1 MRVYLEFAKKSFLN
15 KMVYKFDYIVGIIST
30 ILTYVI
36 FVCIYKA
43 LYGGAEEV
51 NGITFSMVT
60 TSFVL
65 SLCLSNVYRF
75 NDEFIEKKLKDGTI
89 ANEFLKPVSFRG
101 RILSENLGENFFN
114 ICFNFLPVFLIASLF
129 SNVQKPSSI
138 EGFILFI
145 ISAILGYLILWQ
157 MSFIVQ
163 ALAFWMYRVWGIAT
177 IKDVVIYIFSGAA
190 IPLWFMPNWVLNFI
204 KLTPFDSI
212 YFTPVKLY
220 LGQITSHDFA
230 WNIGRQALWI
240 LILYVIGDILWK
252 CGEKKVVVQGG

>member
-1 MRVYLEFAKKSFLN
+1 MLN
-15 KMVYKFDYIVGIIST
+15 T
-30 ILTYVI
+30 N
-36 FVCIYKA
+36 VC
-43 LYGGAEEV
+43 V
-51 NGITFSMVT
+51 VT

-75 NDEFIEKKLKDGTI
+75 NDEFIEKKLKDVTI

-114 ICFNFLPVFLIASLF
+114 ICFNFLPVCLIASFF

-190 IPLWFMPNWVLNFI
+190 IPLWFIPNWVLNFI
-204 KLTPFDSI
+204 KLTPFDLI

>member
-114 ICFNFLPVFLIASLF
+114 ICFNFLPVFLIATLF

-145 ISAILGYLILWQ
+145 ISAILGYLILW
-157 MSFIVQ
+157 
-163 ALAFWMYRVWGIAT
+163 
-177 IKDVVIYIFSGAA
+177 
-190 IPLWFMPNWVLNFI
+190 
-204 KLTPFDSI
+204 
-212 YFTPVKLY
+212 
-220 LGQITSHDFA
+220 
-230 WNIGRQALWI
+230 
-240 LILYVIGDILWK
+240 
-252 CGEKKVVVQGG
+252 